1 MTGTIIERVR
11 ASGKCP
17 PSLIRDVADNKFE
30 AAVEKV
36 VDSNGEYYF
45 VCVLFLF
52 FKRLICWVLFYFIFI
67 CFPPSPDYNNDN
79 M

>member
-45 VCVLFLF
+45 VCGFFVLK
-52 FKRLICWVLFYFIFI
+52 KRLICWVLFYFYLL
-67 CFPPSPDYNNDN
+67 PSLPRL
-79 M
+79 

>member
-45 VCVLFLF
+45 VCGF
-52 FKRLICWVLFYFIFI
+52 FV
-67 CFPPSPDYNNDN
+67 
-79 M
+79 

>member
-36 VDSNGEYYF
+36 VDSNELTLSPGQS
-45 VCVLFLF
+45 VPGD
-52 FKRLICWVLFYFIFI
+52 FKKLLEVSLR
-67 CFPPSPDYNNDN
+67 
-79 M
+79 

>member
-1 MTGTIIERVR
+1 MYLVLPGTTKTNNNNQHIKYITIKYNIIKNNQTMTGTIIERVR

-36 VDSNGEYYF
+36 VDSNGEY
-45 VCVLFLF
+45 
-52 FKRLICWVLFYFIFI
+52 
-67 CFPPSPDYNNDN
+67 
-79 M
+79 

>member
-36 VDSNGEYYF
+36 VDSNGEYFF
-45 VCVLFLF
+45 VRFFLF
-52 FKRLICWVLFYFIFI
+52 VF
-67 CFPPSPDYNNDN
+67 
-79 M
+79 